1 MAYYRSDVGGGNP
14 ELYFIEENAIYS
26 TGETEITMQ
35 SDIEILMMTQR
46 TEGSAY
52 YVNGYFY
59 LESDEVKITQLAT
72 STASN
77 AYLIQGKK
85 GQKYTFV
92 DTKGNADRTPYVTR
106 WGVK

>member
-1 MAYYRSDVGGGNP
+1 MLYYRSGSGGNP
-14 ELYFIEENAIYS
+14 ELYFIEENTIYPI
-26 TGETEITMQ
+26 GETEITMQ

-46 TEGSAY
+46 TSGSAY
-52 YVNGYFY
+52 FVNGYFY
-59 LESDEVKITQLAT
+59 LESDEVEITQLAS

-92 DTKGNADRTPYVTR
+92 DTKEISDRVPYVTR
-106 WGVK
+106 WGIK